1 MNRKEAR
8 EYVMQAVFQM
18 EAQNDFENPDMEQY
32 LSRKSLGGQKLY
44 VETLLKTVA
53 SNIEKIDETINAN
66 SEGWPTV
73 RMAKVDLAIVR
84 VATAEI
90 LFMEEVPAAVAINEA
105 VNMAKVFG
113 TDQSAKFINGILA
126 KVK

>member
-32 LSRKSLGGQKLY
+32 LSRKSLGGQKMY

>member
-32 LSRKSLGGQKLY
+32 LSRKSLGGQKMY

-84 VATAEI
+84 VAAAEI

>member
-1 MNRKEAR
+1 
-8 EYVMQAVFQM
+8 MQAVFQM

-32 LSRKSLGGQKLY
+32 LSRKSLGGQKMY

-126 KVK
+126 

>member
-32 LSRKSLGGQKLY
+32 LSRKSLGGQKMY

-73 RMAKVDLAIVR
+73 RMAKVDQAIVR